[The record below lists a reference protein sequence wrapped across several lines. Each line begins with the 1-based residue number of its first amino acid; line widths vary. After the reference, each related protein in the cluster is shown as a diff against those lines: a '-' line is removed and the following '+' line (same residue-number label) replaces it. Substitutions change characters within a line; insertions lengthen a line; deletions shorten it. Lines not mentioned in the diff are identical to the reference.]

1 MEVKPLH
8 MSRPLLLFY
17 ILVVYVIL
25 QFAWW
30 AYLIIDLNHQ
40 ILENRIAITELMN
53 QSSGNTA
60 AEKIAMNQEL
70 QQKIRMV
77 YGEGF
82 VFLVL
87 LVFGMYKIRRAF
99 HTEFALARQQKNFLL
114 SITHEFKSPLA
125 AIKLNLQ
132 TLQKRGLNLN
142 AGQTEEILHRSLI
155 ETDRIHELV
164 ENVLLAARLENQGYE
179 IIPEAI
185 PLSGLLG
192 ELVEHHKLRQN
203 RLHRFRTQLA
213 EGVEVSGD
221 RLALSSLFN
230 NLIENAE
237 KYAPEGTEINLNLTT
252 GQGEAIVTLEDQ
264 GPGIPEG
271 ERSNIFKKFYRIG
284 NEDTRRTKGTG
295 LGLYIAHHIVTL
307 HSGKITVRSGPS
319 TGSVFEVRLPL
330 KRATKH
336 VF

>member
-1 MEVKPLH
+1 

-25 QFAWW
+25 QFSWW

-40 ILENRIAITELMN
+40 ILENRIAITALLNKETGDLAN
-53 QSSGNTA
+53 
-60 AEKIAMNQEL
+60 EKITMNQEL

-87 LVFGMYKIRRAF
+87 LVFGMYKIRHAF
-99 HTEFALARQQKNFLL
+99 YTEFALARQQKNFLL

-142 AGQTEEILHRSLI
+142 TGQTEEILYRSLI

-179 IIPEAI
+179 IIPEEI
-185 PLSGLLG
+185 PLSDLLV

-213 EGVEVSGD
+213 AGVVVSGD

-237 KYAPEGTEINLNLTT
+237 KYAPEGTEINLSLTT
-252 GQGEAIVTLEDQ
+252 GQGEAIITLEDQ

-284 NEDTRRTKGTG
+284 NEDTRKTKGTG

-307 HSGKITVRSGPS
+307 HSGKITVRSGPAA
-319 TGSVFEVRLPL
+319 GSVFEVRLPL

>member
-1 MEVKPLH
+1 

-25 QFAWW
+25 QFSWW

-40 ILENRIAITELMN
+40 ILENRIAITELLHLDTGN
-53 QSSGNTA
+53 QA
-60 AEKIAMNQEL
+60 DEKIAMNQEL

-87 LVFGMYKIRRAF
+87 LVFGMYKIRHAF

-132 TLQKRGLNLN
+132 TLQKRGLDLN

-179 IIPEAI
+179 IIQEEI
-185 PLSGLLG
+185 QLSAFLQK
-192 ELVEHHKLRQN
+192 LVEHHQLRQN
-203 RLHRFRTQLA
+203 RMHRFQTQITD
-213 EGVEVSGD
+213 GVVISGD

-230 NLIENAE
+230 NLLENAE
-237 KYAPEGTEINLNLTT
+237 KYAPEGTEITLKLAQ
-252 GQGEAIVTLEDQ
+252 GQGEAIVSVEDQ
-264 GPGIPEG
+264 GPGIPER
-271 ERSNIFKKFYRIG
+271 ERTHIFKKFYRIG
-284 NEDTRRTKGTG
+284 NEDTRKTKGTG
-295 LGLYIAHHIVTL
+295 LGLYIAHHIVSL
-307 HSGKITVRSGPS
+307 HGGKITVRSGPS
-319 TGSVFEVRLPL
+319 PGAVFEVRLPY
-330 KRATKH
+330 RRTAKH

>member
-1 MEVKPLH
+1 

-25 QFAWW
+25 QFSWW

-40 ILENRIAITELMN
+40 ILENRIAITSLLNHETDIMAN
-53 QSSGNTA
+53 
-60 AEKIAMNQEL
+60 EKIAMNQEL

-142 AGQTEEILHRSLI
+142 PGQTEEILHRSLI

-179 IIPEAI
+179 IIPEEI
-185 PLSGLLG
+185 PLSTFLRG
-192 ELVEHHKLRQN
+192 LVEHHQLRQN
-203 RLHRFRTQLA
+203 RTHRFQTQLA
-213 EGVEVSGD
+213 EGVVLSGD

-230 NLIENAE
+230 NLLENAE
-237 KYAPEGTEINLNLTT
+237 KYAPEGTEIILTLT
-252 GQGEAIVTLEDQ
+252 QGQGEAIVTVEDQ

-271 ERSNIFKKFYRIG
+271 ERNHIFKKFYRIG

-295 LGLYIAHHIVTL
+295 LGLYIAHHIVSL
-307 HSGKITVRSGPS
+307 HGGRIAVRSRPS
-319 TGSVFEVRLPL
+319 GGAVFEVRLPHRRTA
-330 KRATKH
+330 KN

>member
-1 MEVKPLH
+1 

-25 QFAWW
+25 QFSWW

-40 ILENRIAITELMN
+40 ILENRIAITELVN
-53 QSSGNTA
+53 HQSGSLA
-60 AEKIAMNQEL
+60 SEKIAMNQEL

-82 VFLVL
+82 VFLLL

-99 HTEFALARQQKNFLL
+99 YTEFALARQQKNFLL

-132 TLQKRGLNLN
+132 TLQKRGGNLN
-142 AGQTEEILHRSLI
+142 TGQTEEILHRSLI

-179 IIPEAI
+179 IIPEEI
-185 PLSGLLG
+185 QLSDFLRDLID
-192 ELVEHHKLRQN
+192 HHQKRQN
-203 RLHRFRTQLA
+203 RYHNFNTQL
-213 EGVEVSGD
+213 VKDIVVSGD

-237 KYAPEGTEINLNLTT
+237 KYAPEGTVISITLTT
-252 GQGEAIVTLEDQ
+252 GQGEAVVVVEDQ
-264 GPGIPEG
+264 GPGIPER
-271 ERSNIFKKFYRIG
+271 ERSQIFKKFYRIG
-284 NEDTRRTKGTG
+284 NEDTRKTKGTG
-295 LGLYIAHHIVTL
+295 LGLYIAQHIVSL
-307 HSGKITVRSGPS
+307 HGGKIAVKSGAP
-319 TGSVFEVRLPL
+319 TGAQFEIRLPL
-330 KRATKH
+330 KRG
-336 VF
+336 